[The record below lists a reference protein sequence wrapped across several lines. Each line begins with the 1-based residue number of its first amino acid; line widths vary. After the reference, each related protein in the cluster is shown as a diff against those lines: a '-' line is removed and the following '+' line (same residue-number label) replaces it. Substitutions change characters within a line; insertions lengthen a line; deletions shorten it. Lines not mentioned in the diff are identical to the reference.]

1 MRRLQAC
8 LIIPIK
14 LSEHGSYYTY
24 RLKLSNLQARI
35 IIELSRRPCYLRML
49 EKKLNRPCNVI
60 LDSLR
65 SLEKKNIIKS
75 IIYVSPEITDRAG
88 VRRYY
93 ILRRIH
99 NGCGKH
105 HKSNYTQKMMKTFT
119 QDDEY
124 IQRMREYAKAMN
136 MLQSPNPAKQ
146 SIGRQLLRKLAIN
159 PQHGP

>member
-1 MRRLQAC
+1 MGKLQAYMV
-8 LIIPIK
+8 IPIK
-14 LSEHGSYYTY
+14 FSKHEIYYIY
-24 RLKLSNLQARI
+24 KPRLSNLQARI
-35 IIELSRRPCYLRML
+35 IIELSRRPCYLQML
-49 EKKLNRPCNVI
+49 RRKLNRPSNVI

-65 SLEKKNIIKS
+65 SLERKNVIES
-75 IIYVSPEITDRAG
+75 IIYVSPRIMDRAG
-88 VRRYY
+88 ARRYY

-105 HKSNYTQKMMKTFT
+105 HKPNHTQKMMKTFT

-124 IQRMREYAKAMN
+124 ILKIREYAKAMN

-146 SIGRQLLRKLAIN
+146 SIGRQLLLKLTTN